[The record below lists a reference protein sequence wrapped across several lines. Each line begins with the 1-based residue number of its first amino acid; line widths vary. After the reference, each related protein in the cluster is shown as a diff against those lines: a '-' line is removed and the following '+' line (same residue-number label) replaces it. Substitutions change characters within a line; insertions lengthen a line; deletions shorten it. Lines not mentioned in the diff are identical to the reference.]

1 MYVEVGRLNLMTHL
15 KYDRVII
22 MVSIAGTNAQQNIH
36 LVNCSNLSPTIHLKY
51 LWIGPNLN
59 WNWIANAHVGSLV
72 ST

>member
-1 MYVEVGRLNLMTHL
+1 MSHL

-22 MVSIAGTNAQQNIH
+22 MINIAGTNAKPNIH
-36 LVNCSNLSPTIHLKY
+36 LVDCSLSPRLLHLKY
-51 LWIGPNLN
+51 LKIGPNLN

>member
-22 MVSIAGTNAQQNIH
+22 MISIAGTNAKQNIH

-51 LWIGPNLN
+51 L
-59 WNWIANAHVGSLV
+59 
-72 ST
+72 